1 MNAKNILLFGAGK
14 SASVLIDYLIK
25 ESTINNWKITIADAN
40 KSLIDQ
46 KTGNHPQVISV
57 GLDITHHEFRQS
69 LIASSDIVISMM
81 PPSLHYLIADDC
93 VQQKKSLL
101 TASYADENIKNLHEK
116 VLGNGNIFLCE
127 MGLDPG
133 IDHMSAMEILDSIK
147 LKGGK
152 IISFKSH
159 CGGLVA
165 PESDNNPWRYKISW
179 NPRNVVTAGKLGAIY
194 LDQGEI
200 VNEEYT
206 SLFNNQRKVKID
218 GDEFCFYPNR
228 NSLSYIDLYNLKSAK
243 TFIRTT
249 LRYSDFMYGWN
260 NLIELGFTDETVQYQ
275 TDGMSLQA
283 FFKLHLSKY
292 KFDQWLDKKLSEKFS
307 AANTIIETL
316 IDENGNIKESEFLQQ
331 NESITKKIES
341 NMHEANITLNQL
353 LYLGMEDNSTLINLG
368 TCSAADV
375 LQLILEKKLLLQPED
390 KDMIVM
396 FHEIE
401 YELNNTLHQINSSL
415 IVKGDDN
422 VNTAMAKT
430 VGLPLGIAA
439 KFILNGTIQQK
450 GVLIPVEK
458 EIYTPVL
465 NELKK
470 YGISFKENHF

>member
-1 MNAKNILLFGAGK
+1 M
-14 SASVLIDYLIK
+14 
-25 ESTINNWKITIADAN
+25 
-40 KSLIDQ
+40 
-46 KTGNHPQVISV
+46 
-57 GLDITHHEFRQS
+57 
-69 LIASSDIVISMM
+69 
-81 PPSLHYLIADDC
+81 
-93 VQQKKSLL
+93 
-101 TASYADENIKNLHEK
+101 
-116 VLGNGNIFLCE
+116 
-127 MGLDPG
+127 
-133 IDHMSAMEILDSIK
+133 
-147 LKGGK
+147 
-152 IISFKSH
+152 
-159 CGGLVA
+159 
-165 PESDNNPWRYKISW
+165 
-179 NPRNVVTAGKLGAIY
+179 
-194 LDQGEI
+194 
-200 VNEEYT
+200 
-206 SLFNNQRKVKID
+206 
-218 GDEFCFYPNR
+218 
-228 NSLSYIDLYNLKSAK
+228 KSAK

-292 KFDQWLDKKLSEKFS
+292 GFEQWLDKKLSEKFS
-307 AANTIIETL
+307 AANSIIETL

-353 LYLGMEDNSTLINLG
+353 LYLGLEDNSTLINLG
-368 TCSAADV
+368 TCSTADI

-396 FHEIE
+396 LHEIE

-422 VNTAMAKT
+422 IHTAMAKT

-439 KFILNGTIQQK
+439 KLILNGTIQQK

-465 NELKK
+465 NELKN